1 MAERETKSTAEQE
14 KTRRRQETQPVAEQ
28 SKQGGLLEYSQLSEI
43 LSGMSFIEQ
52 SALLNGSG
60 LVGTQKA
67 EAILAL
73 QQTYGNSYMTSL
85 AEGNDRMNPG
95 EGFSGA
101 KLNTGAKPLE
111 PHIRSQMENAFRK
124 DLGSVKVVEGDGVAK
139 SAGDLAVTTGET
151 IHFAPG
157 KYNPETK
164 QGRHI
169 LGHELAHFVQQTTTN
184 NPPDSDIDLER
195 EAREAG
201 YRSAMGRKYR

>member
-157 KYNPETK
+157 SITLKQSRGVTYSDMSWRISFSRPLRTIPLILTSTWKGK
-164 QGRHI
+164 QGR
-169 LGHELAHFVQQTTTN
+169 Q
-184 NPPDSDIDLER
+184 DIGLPW
-195 EAREAG
+195 A
-201 YRSAMGRKYR
+201 RKYR